1 MKANDKAIT
10 SPINNITAFLK
21 HLKTITQIIIIILMN
36 ENELKYHASPWGKL
50 INSYLQSNYSKEYFK
65 VINLTLTAGQWEI
78 SSL

>member
-36 ENELKYHASPWGKL
+36 EM
-50 INSYLQSNYSKEYFK
+50 
-65 VINLTLTAGQWEI
+65 NLNIMQAPEGN
-78 SSL
+78 